1 MKHGSELYELK
12 LHELKFLVK
21 KYEIHQK
28 IHAKAAMMFSKSF
41 IQFVDSVPDKS
52 KKHKLKKLAGL
63 AGADEKPMTKNAKNA
78 KQQAQ
83 YRKGKNKVQQEQ
95 EQVFV
100 KPPESSKKE
109 IPKEYKSL
117 YRKIASAT
125 HPDKSSDGSEVRSD
139 IFKDLNNAIE
149 EENYF
154 KLVEYAMML
163 DIEIPDEIP
172 LNTESIDEKIEKTK
186 KEIKVLTKSVAW
198 EWYHVDG
205 EAQEALI
212 QRYVEYLLSN
222 T

>member
-1 MKHGSELYELK
+1 MRHGNELYELK

-21 KYEIHQK
+21 KFEIHQK

-41 IQFVDSVPDKS
+41 VDFVDSVQDKS
-52 KKHKLKKLAGL
+52 KRHKLKKLSGL
-63 AGADEKPMTKNAKNA
+63 AGENEKPMTKNAKNA
-78 KQQAQ
+78 KQQSQ

-95 EQVFV
+95 EQIFV

-109 IPKEYKSL
+109 IPKEYKGL
-117 YRKIASAT
+117 YRKIASVT
-125 HPDKSSDGSEVRSD
+125 HPDKSSDDNEVRSD

-149 EENYF
+149 QENYF

-172 LNTESIDEKIEKTK
+172 LDTKSIDEKIDKTK

-198 EWYHVDG
+198 EWYHIEED
-205 EAQEALI
+205 AQETLI
-212 QRYVEYLLSN
+212 KRYVEYLLSN
-222 T
+222 S